1 MLTEAQRPRC
11 KWYRQD
17 NESIRLEWIIK
28 KQQWLE
34 NNKTTT
40 AALDNYILRKA
51 KQMKK
56 LLIKWFLPSADQI
69 ADMAVNAVA
78 DFINTSDKTETIAK
92 YGTAADEFTK
102 IQAKLTNLLKDGKI
116 DDAEKV
122 ELKTLI
128 LPLAEKLV
136 KEVTK

>member
-1 MLTEAQRPRC
+1 
-11 KWYRQD
+11 
-17 NESIRLEWIIK
+17 
-28 KQQWLE
+28 
-34 NNKTTT
+34 
-40 AALDNYILRKA
+40 
-51 KQMKK
+51 MKK

-78 DFINTSDKTETIAK
+78 DFINASDKTDIIAK

-116 DDAEKV
+116 DDAEKA
-122 ELKTLI
+122 ELKKLL

-136 KEVTK
+136 KEITK